1 MEVVQVVERPVREVL
16 PLNREFGD
24 AVIEDRRMDCA
35 VDQVVVTWGLQP
47 KLIKLSVKVK
57 WRITEINL
65 FEIAVLFLMLEELFD
80 AAFDLPT
87 RVVPS
92 AFSWVVVQ
100 GLDAEPLGLD
110 WVCSYLLV

>member
-47 KLIKLSVKVK
+47 KLIKLPVKVK
-57 WRITEINL
+57 
-65 FEIAVLFLMLEELFD
+65 
-80 AAFDLPT
+80 
-87 RVVPS
+87 
-92 AFSWVVVQ
+92 
-100 GLDAEPLGLD
+100 
-110 WVCSYLLV
+110 